1 VNVIGSKLGGAAL
14 LWTIFAILLI
24 GWLLG
29 LVGVYQSGPVV
40 WLLLVAAAFVL
51 VLQLLSGRRPVA

>member
-1 VNVIGSKLGGAAL
+1 M

-29 LVGVYQSGPVV
+29 LVGVFEIGAVV
-40 WLLLVAAAFVL
+40 HLLLLAAIVVL
-51 VLQLLSGRRPVA
+51 ILQLLTGRRLVA

>member
-1 VNVIGSKLGGAAL
+1 M

-29 LVGVYQSGPVV
+29 LVGVYEIGAVV
-40 WLLLVAAAFVL
+40 HLLLLAALVVL
-51 VLQLLSGRRPVA
+51 ILQLLTGRRLVA